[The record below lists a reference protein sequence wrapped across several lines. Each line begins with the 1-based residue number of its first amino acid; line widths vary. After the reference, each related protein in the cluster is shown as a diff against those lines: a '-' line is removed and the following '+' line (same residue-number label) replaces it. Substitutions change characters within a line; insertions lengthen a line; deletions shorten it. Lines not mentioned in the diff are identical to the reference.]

1 MKNRSIKFNIIINL
15 FVSGIQ
21 AFIITILIFILS
33 FGTLHILS
41 KKLYV
46 SFANAYNNDRT
57 VDAILILV
65 VFFIFICSACFI
77 FIKKMNKIT
86 DYIEEISKTLN
97 LVAKGNMNATID
109 IRRKDELGILASDVN
124 KMAYNLNEL
133 MKKEREWEKQKN
145 NLITNLS
152 HDLRTPLTSIL
163 GFLELIEKG
172 TNNDEKLNHYCNISL
187 EKAEKLKSSI
197 DQLFEFTKI
206 NNGDLKLNKVEIG
219 VEALIQQVT
228 MGFIPALED
237 NNMEYRIISKSKG
250 LKINADP
257 ILLARAFENII
268 INSIKYASEGKYL
281 DIIIDTENDSA
292 IVKFV
297 NYGEEIKQEDLA
309 NLFNRFY
316 RVEKSCNKREG
327 TGLGLAIV
335 KTIIELHFGE
345 INVKSSRKETQFE
358 IKIPNLLIC

>member
-1 MKNRSIKFNIIINL
+1 ML
-15 FVSGIQ
+15 
-21 AFIITILIFILS
+21 ILILS
-33 FGTLHILS
+33 FGMLHIVS
-41 KKLYV
+41 KSLYV

-57 VDAILILV
+57 VMTIFTLV
-65 VFFIFICSACFI
+65 IFLIFICLMSFI

-86 DYIEEISKTLN
+86 DYIEEISKVLN
-97 LVAKGNMNATID
+97 SVATGNMDVTIP
-109 IRRKDELGILASDVN
+109 IRRKDELGILANDVN
-124 KMAYNLNEL
+124 KMTCSLDEL
-133 MKKEREWEKQKN
+133 MKKEREWENQKN

-172 TNNDEKLNHYCNISL
+172 TNGDEKLNHYCNISL
-187 EKAEKLKSSI
+187 EKAKKLKNSI

-206 NNGDLKLNKVEIG
+206 NNADLKLNKTEIG
-219 VEALIQQVT
+219 VEALIEQVT
-228 MGFIPALED
+228 MGFIPVFED
-237 NNMEYRIISKSKG
+237 NNMEYRITSKSKG

-268 INSIKYASEGKYL
+268 SNSIKYASEGKYL
-281 DIIIDTENDSA
+281 DIIIDKEDDRA

-316 RVEKSCNKREG
+316 RVEKSCNKIEG
-327 TGLGLAIV
+327 TGLGLAIA
-335 KTIIELHFGE
+335 KTVMELHLGE
-345 INVKSSRKETQFE
+345 INVTSSKEETQFE
-358 IKIPNLLIC
+358 FKLPINVIY

>member
-1 MKNRSIKFNIIINL
+1 MKSRSIKYNIIINL
-15 FVSGIQ
+15 FLSGVQ
-21 AFIITILIFILS
+21 AFIITMLIFILS
-33 FGTLHILS
+33 FGILHILS
-41 KKLYV
+41 EKLYV

-57 VDAILILV
+57 VGMILILV
-65 VFFIFICSACFI
+65 IFFIFVCSACFI

-86 DYIEEISKTLN
+86 DYIEEISATLN
-97 LVAKGNMNATID
+97 LVATGNMDVTIP
-109 IRRKDELGILASDVN
+109 IRRKDELGALASNVN
-124 KMAYNLNEL
+124 KMTDDLNEL
-133 MKKEREWEKQKN
+133 MKQEREWENQKN

-172 TNNDEKLNHYCNISL
+172 TNNDEKLNHYCNIAL
-187 EKAEKLKSSI
+187 EKAKNLKSSI

-206 NNGDLKLNKVEIG
+206 NNGELKLNKTEISI
-219 VEALIQQVT
+219 EALIEQVII
-228 MGFIPALED
+228 GFIPVFED
-237 NNMEYRIISKSKG
+237 NNMEYRIVSKSKG

-268 INSIKYASEGKYL
+268 SNSIKYASEGKYL
-281 DIIIDTENDSA
+281 DIIIDKENDMA

-316 RVEKSCNKREG
+316 RVEKSCDQREG

-335 KTIIELHFGE
+335 KTVMELHLGE
-345 INVKSSRKETQFE
+345 INVKSSKKKTQFE
-358 IKIPNLLIC
+358 IKIPI

>member
-1 MKNRSIKFNIIINL
+1 MKNRSIKYNIIINL
-15 FVSGIQ
+15 FLSGVQ
-21 AFIITILIFILS
+21 AFIITILIFILG

-41 KKLYV
+41 KNLYV
-46 SFANAYNNDRT
+46 SFANAYNSNRAVGGFLT
-57 VDAILILV
+57 LAIFL
-65 VFFIFICSACFI
+65 IFICSACFI

-86 DYIEEISKTLN
+86 DYIEEISKTVN
-97 LVAKGNMNATID
+97 LVATGNMDATIV
-109 IRRKDELGILASDVN
+109 IRRKDELGALASDVN
-124 KMAYNLNEL
+124 KMAHDLNEL
-133 MKKEREWEKQKN
+133 IKKEREWENQKN

-206 NNGDLKLNKVEIG
+206 NNGELKLNKTEISI
-219 VEALIQQVT
+219 EALIEQVT
-228 MGFIPALED
+228 MGFIPTFED

-250 LKINADP
+250 LKIIADP
-257 ILLARAFENII
+257 ILLVRAFENVIS
-268 INSIKYASEGKYL
+268 NTIKYASEGRYL
-281 DIIIDTENDSA
+281 DIIIDKENHMA

-297 NYGEEIKQEDLA
+297 NYGEEIRQEELK
-309 NLFNRFY
+309 NLFNKFY
-316 RVEKSCNKREG
+316 RVEKSCDKREG

-335 KTIIELHFGE
+335 KTVVELHSGE
-345 INVKSSRKETQFE
+345 INVSSTKEETQFE
-358 IKIPNLLIC
+358 FKLPIH